1 MKSTGKIIAVLFL
14 LIILANPIAALTI
27 KLGSL
32 APVGS
37 PWDNA
42 LRELAAEWQKISRGR
57 VNMKIYPGGIVG
69 DEPDMLRKIR
79 IRQLDATAITGI
91 GMTSI
96 APNVLAVQLPMLLRN
111 DAELDY
117 VLNKMKPIFEEEF
130 ESKGFKVILWT
141 MAGWA
146 HFFAKEPIIYPE
158 DLRNQKFFIT
168 EGSSNDALVWKKMG
182 FHVVPLSVNDVLPAL
197 QSGMIDAVT
206 TTPLAAA
213 ALQWFGL
220 AKNMCGLR
228 WAPMIGSIVISTRTW
243 KRIPESIRPELL
255 EAANKIERSLRVE
268 AAIIEAQAMEI
279 MKENGLVVN
288 PVPPEAEKEWRKIVD
303 NGLDMLIGKSFDR
316 KTYDLV
322 RSHLKDYRDNHAP

>member
-1 MKSTGKIIAVLFL
+1 MNGTQKFIAAFLF
-14 LIILANPIAALTI
+14 LIILTNPLFALTI

-42 LRELAAEWQKISRGR
+42 LRQLSAEWQKISRGR
-57 VNMKIYPGGIVG
+57 VNLKIYPGGIAG

-79 IRQLDATAITGI
+79 IRQLDATGITGV
-91 GMTSI
+91 GMTHI
-96 APNVLAVQLPMLLRN
+96 APNVLAVQLPMLVHN

-117 VLNKMKPIFEEEF
+117 VLKKMQPVFEKEF

-146 HFFAKEPIIYPE
+146 HFFAKEPIVYPE
-158 DLRNQKFFIT
+158 DLRNQKFFVT
-168 EGSSNDALVWKKMG
+168 EGSSNDIQAWKKMG
-182 FHVVPLSVNDVLPAL
+182 FHVIPLSVNDVLPAL
-197 QSGMIDAVT
+197 QSGMVDAVT

-220 AKNMCGLR
+220 AKNMCGLK
-228 WAPMIGSIVISTRTW
+228 WAPMIGSIVMSTRTW
-243 KRIPESIRPELL
+243 ERIPESMRPELL
-255 EAANKIERSLRVE
+255 EAAYKIERTLKVE
-268 AAIIEAQAMEI
+268 SAKLEEQAMEI
-279 MKENGLVVN
+279 MKENGLVLN
-288 PVPPEAEKEWRKIVD
+288 PLPPDAEKEWRKIVD
-303 NGLDMLIGKSFDR
+303 NGLDILIGKSFDR

-322 RSHLKDYRDNHAP
+322 MSHLKDYRDKHAP

>member
-1 MKSTGKIIAVLFL
+1 MKSTGKIIAFLLF
-14 LIILANPIAALTI
+14 LIILANPVAALNI

-42 LRELAAEWQKISRGR
+42 LKEIAVEWRKISRGLI
-57 VNMKIYPGGIVG
+57 NMKIYPGGIVG

-79 IRQLDATAITGI
+79 IRQLDAAGITGI
-91 GMTSI
+91 GMTHI
-96 APNVLAVQLPMLLRN
+96 APNVLAVQLPMLVHN

-117 VLNKMKPIFEEEF
+117 VLEKMQPVFEEEF
-130 ESKGFKVILWT
+130 ESKGFKVIIWT

-146 HFFAKEPIIYPE
+146 YFFAKEPIIYPE
-158 DLRNQKFFIT
+158 DLQKQKFFVT
-168 EGSSNDALVWKKMG
+168 EGSNNDIQAWKKMG
-182 FHVVPLSVNDVLPAL
+182 FHVVPLSVNNVLPAL
-197 QSGMIDAVT
+197 QSGMVDAVT

-213 ALQWFGL
+213 AMQWFGL
-220 AKNMCGLR
+220 AKNMCGLK

-243 KRIPESIRPELL
+243 ERIPESMRPELL
-255 EAANKIERSLRVE
+255 EAAYKIERSLKVE
-268 AAIIEAQAMEI
+268 AAKVEAQAIEI
-279 MKENGLVVN
+279 MKENGLVLN
-288 PVPPEAEKEWRKIVD
+288 PFPPEAKEEWRKVVD
-303 NGLDMLIGKSFDR
+303 SGLDILIGKSFDR